1 MIWRDFKF
9 SILLTIVIAL
19 CAVIAGVGIL
29 RYREARPPDPRPID
43 FQAQRSI
50 IGGLKILRP
59 GSYLMAIE
67 FDSQLP
73 LREKLC
79 ASPASPA
86 PPAGPCPIPANVLD
100 IRWRVTQGERVIAE
114 GVVMR
119 SGATLQSAAYQL
131 VTLGVAEL
139 PRTDTLTF
147 SIWLGRDLA
156 WMNAGNP
163 RLRIS
168 ALPMPGTNTRGNEDS
183 GLPLTINLFVA
194 SLFFGFI
201 LTMVFPLEWALYKKR
216 SRTAIST

>member
-9 SILLTIVIAL
+9 SILLAIVTAL

-29 RYREARPPDPRPID
+29 RNREARPPDPRPID

-79 ASPASPA
+79 ASPA

-131 VTLGVAEL
+131 VTLGAADL
-139 PRTDTLTF
+139 PRTDALTF
-147 SIWLGRDLA
+147 SIWPGRDLA
-156 WMNAGNP
+156 WMNEGNP
-163 RLRIS
+163 RLRIFPR
-168 ALPMPGTNTRGNEDS
+168 PMPGTNMRGSEES
-183 GLPLTINLFVA
+183 ELPLTINLFVA